1 MRFHIW
7 RHAFLAALLV
17 LATGAPCAASPPP
30 PPAPPANASD
40 ADQGPTGFP
49 IYFRGEE
56 IGRVL
61 VANGSFT
68 PEERALG
75 VETRLNHE
83 ILEVGVHSEQVTVV
97 HDETASRILGDG
109 RLLVLVTEAD
119 AHAAG
124 RDRHEYAEQLGA
136 VLRRVIAETNQE
148 FDPHQIFISSLRA
161 AGLVGLCLVVIYLVV
176 RSSRRLLKKIQ
187 AWRVQRVGGV
197 HVGSSQMASRL
208 PAMVAGL
215 VRIAR
220 VVLLATLVLGTL
232 ERVMILLPWTRP
244 SANLVVRY
252 LADPIGAMWHSFI
265 DYLPNAVF
273 LIAIAVATYIVLS
286 LMRLLFA
293 EIARGTIE
301 LENFPPE
308 WATPTFNLLRV
319 LVIALAFVAAF
330 PYIPGSKSPA
340 FQGVSIF
347 LGLLV
352 SLSSS
357 SAISNVIAGAILT
370 YTSAFKMGDR
380 VRIGE
385 SEGDVVKTALLVT
398 QVRTIKNEVVSIPNA
413 TVLSVQV
420 VNYSRLAKSAGLIL
434 HTEVTIGYS
443 SPWRT
448 VHALLIDAA
457 LRTPGILSEPA
468 PFVLQRTLSD
478 FYVAYQLNAY
488 TRDARGMID
497 TYSFLHQAIQD
508 SFAAGGVEI
517 MSPHYTALRSGRE
530 STIPDT
536 TGSSDVKAG

>member
-1 MRFHIW
+1 MRFPIW
-7 RHAFLAALLV
+7 RPVLLALLLASAGADLAAAQQSSPASSSNAV
-17 LATGAPCAASPPP
+17 DPDLAPVGA
-30 PPAPPANASD
+30 
-40 ADQGPTGFP
+40 P

-61 VANGSFT
+61 VGNGSFK

-75 VETRLNHE
+75 IETRLNHE
-83 ILEVGVHSEQVTVV
+83 ILEVGVHSDQVTVV
-97 HDETASRILGDG
+97 HDATASRILGDD
-109 RLLVLVTEAD
+109 RLLLLVTDAD
-119 AHAAG
+119 ARAAG
-124 RDRHEYAEQLGA
+124 RDRREYTEALERR
-136 VLRRVIAETNQE
+136 LRAIIAETNQE
-148 FDPHQIFISSLRA
+148 FEPRNVLISAVRA
-161 AGLVGLCLVVIYLVV
+161 LGLVLICIVVIYVV
-176 RSSRRLLKKIQ
+176 LRTTRKLLKATH

-197 HVGSSQMASRL
+197 NVGSSEMASRL

-215 VRIAR
+215 IRIAR
-220 VVLLATLVLGTL
+220 AIVVATFVLGTL

-244 SANLVVRY
+244 YANLVARY
-252 LADPIGAMWHSFI
+252 LADPIASMWHSFV
-265 DYLPNAVF
+265 DYLPKLGF
-273 LIAIAVATYIVLS
+273 LIAIAVATYVLLS
-286 LMRLLFA
+286 LLRLLFA
-293 EIARGTIE
+293 EIARGAIQ
-301 LENFPPE
+301 LEHFPPE
-308 WATPTFNLLRV
+308 WATPTYNLVRV

-330 PYIPGSKSPA
+330 PYIPGSQSPA

-398 QVRTIKNEVVSIPNA
+398 QLRTIKNEVVSIPNA

-420 VNYSRLAKSAGLIL
+420 VNYSRLAQSAGLIL
-434 HTEVTIGYS
+434 HTEVTIGYA

-457 LRTPGILSEPA
+457 LRTPGILSKPA
-468 PFVLQRTLSD
+468 PFVLQRALSD

-488 TRDARGMID
+488 TRDAQGMID
-497 TYSFLHQAIQD
+497 TYSSLHQAIQD

-517 MSPHYTALRSGRE
+517 MSPHYTALRSGRA
-530 STIPDT
+530 STIPDAIE
-536 TGSSDVKAG
+536 SSDVKAG

>member
-1 MRFHIW
+1 MRVPIW
-7 RHAFLAALLV
+7 RHALLAALLV
-17 LATGAPCAASPPP
+17 VAAGAPLVAEPQSA
-30 PPAPPANASD
+30 PAPTNGSD
-40 ADQGPTGFP
+40 PDQGPTGFP

-83 ILEVGVHSEQVTVV
+83 ILEVGVHSDQVTVV
-97 HDETASRILGDG
+97 HDETASRVVGDG

-119 AHAAG
+119 ARAAG
-124 RDRHEYAEQLGA
+124 RDRHEYAEELGQL
-136 VLRRVIAETNQE
+136 LRRVIAETNQE
-148 FDPHQIFISSLRA
+148 FEPRQILISSLRA
-161 AGLVGLCLVVIYLVV
+161 LGLVVLCLVIIYLVL
-176 RSSRRLLKKIQ
+176 RSTRRLLKRIQ
-187 AWRVQRVGGV
+187 AWRVQRVAGV

-208 PAMVAGL
+208 PAMVGGI
-215 VRIAR
+215 VRVAR
-220 VVLLATLVLGTL
+220 AVAIFAIILGTL

-244 SANLVVRY
+244 SANLVARY

-265 DYLPNAVF
+265 DYLPKLGF
-273 LIAIAVATYIVLS
+273 LIAIAVATYVVLS

-293 EIARGTIE
+293 EIGRGTIQ
-301 LENFPPE
+301 LEHFPPE
-308 WATPTFNLLRV
+308 WATPTFNLVRV

-330 PYIPGSKSPA
+330 PYIPGSQSPA

-357 SAISNVIAGAILT
+357 SAISNVIAGTILT
-370 YTSAFKMGDR
+370 YTSAFRMGDR

-385 SEGDVVKTALLVT
+385 SEGDVVKQALLVT

-420 VNYSRLAKSAGLIL
+420 VNYSRLAQSAGLIL

-468 PFVLQRTLSD
+468 PFVLQRALSD

-488 TRDARGMID
+488 TQDAQRMID

-530 STIPDT
+530 STIPET
-536 TGSSDVKAG
+536 TESSDVKAG

>member
-1 MRFHIW
+1 M
-7 RHAFLAALLV
+7 
-17 LATGAPCAASPPP
+17 
-30 PPAPPANASD
+30 
-40 ADQGPTGFP
+40 
-49 IYFRGEE
+49 
-56 IGRVL
+56 
-61 VANGSFT
+61 
-68 PEERALG
+68 
-75 VETRLNHE
+75 
-83 ILEVGVHSEQVTVV
+83 
-97 HDETASRILGDG
+97 
-109 RLLVLVTEAD
+109 
-119 AHAAG
+119 
-124 RDRHEYAEQLGA
+124 
-136 VLRRVIAETNQE
+136 
-148 FDPHQIFISSLRA
+148 
-161 AGLVGLCLVVIYLVV
+161 
-176 RSSRRLLKKIQ
+176 
-187 AWRVQRVGGV
+187 
-197 HVGSSQMASRL
+197 
-208 PAMVAGL
+208 
-215 VRIAR
+215 
-220 VVLLATLVLGTL
+220 LGTL

-273 LIAIAVATYIVLS
+273 LVAIAVATYVVLS

-420 VNYSRLAKSAGLIL
+420 VNYSRLAQSAGLIL

-468 PFVLQRTLSD
+468 PFVLQRALSD

-488 TRDARGMID
+488 TRDAQRMID

-517 MSPHYTALRSGRE
+517 MSPHYTSLRSGRE